1 MILIGKNLLFCA
13 ILFACVCSS
22 CKNSSSKQKLS
33 GLKKI
38 VGSSIVLP
46 KDSVLNS
53 DGMKVLVIVED
64 TGECSICNLHIYDWY
79 VYKLEID
86 KRNFQCEICYLLD
99 DKKTRLPAEIV
110 SMLAMY
116 NIHYSYSL
124 NEFNTL
130 NSNLKDCG
138 YDVFL
143 LSPDDKISLVGSPIE
158 NEELWRVYKEVFN
171 HYYLK

>member
-1 MILIGKNLLFCA
+1 MILNGKNLLLCA
-13 ILFACVCSS
+13 ILFACMCSS
-22 CKNSSSKQKLS
+22 CRYSSSKQKLL
-33 GLKKI
+33 GLKNI
-38 VGSSIVLP
+38 VGSSIILP
-46 KDSVLNS
+46 KDSALNS
-53 DGMKVLVIVED
+53 DGMKVLVLVED

-99 DKKTRLPAEIV
+99 SKRTKLPAEII
-110 SMLAMY
+110 SMLANY

-124 NEFNTL
+124 NEFKSL

-143 LSPDDKISLVGSPIE
+143 LSPDNKISLVGSPIE
-158 NEELWRVYKEVFN
+158 NDELWKLYKEVFN
-171 HYYLK
+171 LYYLK